1 MKTLFD
7 DSLIAAALGTYVQ
20 ETAPVLALWLEADGR
35 VSEANAQ
42 ARRVLRDGAVGRPLA
57 DHRVDFR
64 QFLDLP
70 ALIRQGGVVHR
81 LTIGTAAGLPETLGF
96 RFFPLPAGTL
106 ALASLDF
113 QEQEKLRDDVLGLN
127 RELNNLTRQLHQTN
141 AELRELNELKNRFL
155 GMAAHDLRKPVGVIM
170 TYTDF
175 VLDEAGPQLSAE
187 HREFLRTSL
196 TAATGMKQLIDGFL
210 DLSVIESGQLRL
222 ERAPASAA
230 QILAGA
236 EPTARLVAGKKRVTL
251 VIEPA
256 DALRRL
262 SVDAPKLQQVLLNLA
277 GNAIEHSMPGAHVWL
292 SACWEGAQLVFAVR
306 DEGPGLGPEEQARL
320 FTAYGRGGAKKTAG
334 ERSTG
339 LGLAIARLVV
349 EAHGGRIWVES
360 KPGKGATFLFAL
372 PAAEG
377 IVDETL
383 KP

>member
-1 MKTLFD
+1 MFD
-7 DSLIAAALGTYVQ
+7 EPLIAAALSNYMR
-20 ETAPVLALWLEADGR
+20 ETAPVLALWLDADGR
-35 VSEANAQ
+35 VTDANDQ

-57 DHRVDFR
+57 DHLVDFR
-64 QFLDLP
+64 HSLDLP
-70 ALIRQGGVVHR
+70 ALIRQGGAVHR
-81 LTIGTAAGLPETLGF
+81 LTISTAAGLPETLRF
-96 RFFPLPAGTL
+96 RFFPLPSGTL

-127 RELNNLTRQLHQTN
+127 RELNNLTRQLHQAN

-155 GMAAHDLRKPVGVIM
+155 GMAAHDLRRPVGVVM
-170 TYTDF
+170 TYTEF
-175 VLDEAGPQLSAE
+175 VLDEAGSQLSAE

-236 EPTARLVAGKKRVTL
+236 APTARLVAGKKHVTL

-256 DALRRL
+256 DAVRRL
-262 SVDAPKLQQVLLNLA
+262 PVDAAKLQQVLLNLA
-277 GNAIEHSMPGAHVWL
+277 GNAIEHSAPGAQVWI
-292 SACWEGAQLVFAVR
+292 SACWEDAQLVFAVR
-306 DEGPGLGPEEQARL
+306 DEGPGLGPEDQARL
-320 FTAYGRGGAKKTAG
+320 FTAFGRGGAKKTAG

-360 KPGKGATFLFAL
+360 VPGHGATFRFVL
-372 PAAEG
+372 PAEPTAK
-377 IVDETL
+377 TL
-383 KP
+383 PHP